1 MYDLQA
7 LTKVTGD
14 EFSMYTLGSRRT
26 IIRGNGDKVTVS
38 QDVYDSLISGQ
49 YGKWSGHTHR
59 PGYLIDPGPADR
71 PMLINLGQKQSAI
84 WPANADTKPYLF
96 GQIGK
101 ADDLQLQSDV
111 TRKLWEKL
119 YGQ

>member
-1 MYDLQA
+1 
-7 LTKVTGD
+7 
-14 EFSMYTLGSRRT
+14 MYTLGARRT
-26 IIRGNGDKVTVS
+26 IIRGNGEKVTVS
-38 QDVYDSLISGQ
+38 QDVYEGLISGQ

-59 PGYLIDPGPADR
+59 PGYSIDPGPEDR
-71 PMLINLGQKQSAI
+71 PMLIKLEQKQSAI
-84 WPANADTKPYLF
+84 WPANADTEPYLF

-111 TRKLWEKL
+111 ARKIWEKL